1 MIAAALRHQ
10 RTWPELLLG
19 AGSIAVGLC
28 LAMPVI
34 AILVLAAAP
43 AENIWPELIATVLP
57 GYVWRTVILMAGVGM
72 LCFAIGT
79 ATAWLV
85 TMTRFPGRR
94 VFQWALMLPLAA
106 PAYIVAYAYV
116 DFLSYA
122 GPVQTALR
130 QLARWQTPADYRF
143 PEIRSMG
150 GAILVFSMVLY
161 PYVFLTA
168 RASFMRQSRA
178 PLDVARTL
186 GRTAWGA
193 FFAVALP
200 LARPAIAVGVSL
212 AMMECLNDLGAVK
225 FFGVNTLSLGIYT
238 VWQGQSN
245 LSGAAQIAAVVLVF
259 VLALLWI
266 ERHGRRAQS
275 FAPAARRNQPATRYR
290 LAGWRA
296 ATAWFACFLPI
307 LFGFIVPG
315 LILLNFALRHLA
327 SAATPEFFRAAW
339 HSLIL
344 AAIAAVLATLFGLC
358 LAYASRMSG
367 SVAARLAVR
376 LASLGYALPG
386 TVMAIGVLVPLAAF
400 DNWFDGL
407 MRSSFGVSTGLLL
420 SGSIAAITY
429 AYVARFLVISF
440 GSLES
445 GLQRVTPSLAAA
457 ARTLGR
463 GPFQAMREVHLPLL
477 RPALVSALLL
487 VFVDCMKELP
497 ATLILRPLD
506 FDTLATAVFA
516 LASLDQLEA
525 SALPA
530 LTIVAA
536 GVIPVIFLS
545 RTLRDPRVRP

>member
-1 MIAAALRHQ
+1 MIAAALRHR

-19 AGSIAVGLC
+19 AGAIMTGLC
-28 LAMPVI
+28 LAMPVVT
-34 AILVLAAAP
+34 ILALALFP
-43 AENIWPELIATVLP
+43 AENIWPELMATALP
-57 GYVWRTVILMAGVGM
+57 GYVWRTLVLMAGVGA
-72 LCFAIGT
+72 FTFVIGT

-94 VFQWALMLPLAA
+94 VFQWALMMPLAA

-122 GPVQTALR
+122 GPVQTLLR
-130 QLARWQTPADYRF
+130 EAMGWKAPGDYRF

-150 GAILVFSMVLY
+150 GAILIFALVLY
-161 PYVFLTA
+161 PYVYLTA

-186 GRTAWGA
+186 SRTAWGA

-212 AMMECLNDLGAVK
+212 AMMECLNDLGAVQ
-225 FFGVNTLSLGIYT
+225 FFGVRTLSLGIYT
-238 VWQGQSN
+238 TWLAQGN
-245 LSGAAQIAAVVLVF
+245 LGGAAQIAAVMLVF

-275 FAPAARRNQPATRYR
+275 FAPSSRRNQPATRYR

-296 ATAWFACFLPI
+296 LAAWLACFLPI
-307 LFGFIVPG
+307 LLGFIVPA
-315 LILLNFALRHLA
+315 LILLNFALSRYGGTALDEFLRAAGHSLLLA
-327 SAATPEFFRAAW
+327 S
-339 HSLIL
+339 L
-344 AAIAAVLATLFGLC
+344 AAVIATLLGLC
-358 LAYASRMSG
+358 LAYA
-367 SVAARLAVR
+367 ARLIGSGTAKLAIR

-386 TVMAIGVLVPLAAF
+386 TVMAIGVLVPLALF
-400 DNWFDGL
+400 DNALDGF
-407 MRSSFGVSTGLLL
+407 MRQRFGVSTGLLL

-429 AYVARFLVISF
+429 AYVARFLAISF

-463 GPFQAMREVHLPLL
+463 GPLAAMREVHLPLL
-477 RPALVSALLL
+477 RPALVSAALL

-497 ATLILRPLD
+497 ATLILRPFD
-506 FDTLATAVFA
+506 FETLATMVFA
-516 LASLDQLEA
+516 LASLDQLEE

-536 GVIPVIFLS
+536 GVIPVILLS
-545 RTLRDPRVRP
+545 RTLRDPRAKS